1 MLKRRRDM
9 EDRESSKEAKPKKN
23 LKAICVGAVAA
34 SLLMLVGALA
44 FRSILSPKAADP
56 ASKAVTV
63 ALVDVRRVME
73 AHSAYGSLLELKE
86 NEAMLR
92 DELRAAMT
100 PVRVEAPKVPEE
112 PFQDSVWQKNAQ
124 NIVGTAAEISREKKK
139 AAEEY
144 RQSTEAEY
152 QAKRD
157 EIDGEYL
164 NAILNIQLKLQNQDV
179 MRLSQE
185 TVDELIARRDAL
197 QLERGARQ
205 MELAREWEAD
215 ILAHS
220 EAAVADK
227 IQQLREE
234 AVSSKADLEMDA
246 AKKQAD
252 AQARNAAAMDEIMQK
267 SVERQQVRLQI
278 FQELQETIKE
288 RIELESHI
296 LSEIAGQTA
305 KLAIMH
311 HYTMVIASPAQNL
324 QWRIPWRQNERNKDN
339 PEDEYVPVI
348 GVGTGD
354 LTEELLAEIRKL

>member
-1 MLKRRRDM
+1 M
-9 EDRESSKEAKPKKN
+9 EDRESSKEVKPKKN

-34 SLLMLVGALA
+34 SLLMLLGALG
-44 FRSILSPKAADP
+44 FRSILAPDAAVP
-56 ASKAVTV
+56 ASKAATV
-63 ALVDVRRVME
+63 ALVDVRQVMK
-73 AHSAYGSLLELKE
+73 AHSAYGSLQELKE
-86 NEAMLR
+86 NEAVLR
-92 DELRAAMT
+92 DELRVAMT
-100 PVRVEAPKVPEE
+100 PIKVEAPKVPEE

-124 NIVGTAAEISREKKK
+124 NVTGTAAEISREKKR

-185 TVDELIARRDAL
+185 TVDELIARREAL
-197 QLERGARQ
+197 QAERGARQ
-205 MELAREWEAD
+205 MELARNWEAD
-215 ILAHS
+215 IVAYS
-220 EAAVADK
+220 EEAVKDK
-227 IQQLREE
+227 IQQLQED
-234 AVSSKADLEMDA
+234 AMSSKAELEMDA
-246 AKKQAD
+246 VKNQAE

-288 RIELESHI
+288 RIELESHM
-296 LSEIAGQTA
+296 LSDIAGQTA

-324 QWRIPWRQNERNKDN
+324 QMRIPWRQNEKDKET
-339 PEDEYVPVI
+339 PEDEYMPVV
-348 GVGTGD
+348 GVGTED
-354 LTEELLAEIRKL
+354 LTEELLAEIRKLGRG

>member
-1 MLKRRRDM
+1 MG
-9 EDRESSKEAKPKKN
+9 EGESSKEFKPKKN
-23 LKAICVGAVAA
+23 LKAICVGAATA
-34 SLLMLVGALA
+34 SLLMLLGAMG
-44 FRSILSPKAADP
+44 FRSLLAPNEVAPS
-56 ASKAVTV
+56 SKTATV

-73 AHSAYGSLLELKE
+73 AHSAYGSLMELKE
-86 NEAMLR
+86 NELILR
-92 DELRAAMT
+92 EELKAAMT
-100 PVRVEAPKVPEE
+100 PIRVEIPKVPEE

-124 NIVGTAAEISREKKK
+124 NVVGTAAEISREKKK

-144 RQSTEAEY
+144 RQATEAEY

-185 TVDELIARRDAL
+185 TVDELIARREAL

-205 MELAREWEAD
+205 MELAQSWEAD
-215 ILAHS
+215 ILAYS
-220 EAAVADK
+220 EDAVKDK
-227 IQQLREE
+227 IEQLQEE
-234 AVSSKADLEMDA
+234 AMSSKAELEMDA
-246 AKKQAD
+246 AKKQAE

-278 FQELQETIKE
+278 FQDLQETIKE

-311 HYTMVIASPAQNL
+311 HYTMVISSPAQNL
-324 QWRIPWRQNERNKDN
+324 RARIPWRQNERDK
-339 PEDEYVPVI
+339 EAQGDEYMLV
-348 GVGTGD
+348 VGIDTGD
-354 LTEELLAEIRKL
+354 LTEELLAEIRKM